1 MSPLD
6 MLIHLLNFAAPALGV
21 ALGVSLFSLLLVKN
35 RAPGLAIYAQAAIN
49 FVVCLMALAAGLW
62 FFGRDG
68 VMATYG
74 AMLLCVASSQWVMNR
89 GWAK

>member
-6 MLIHLLNFAAPALGV
+6 TLIHLLNFAAPALGV
-21 ALGVSLFSLLLVKN
+21 ALGVSLFSLLLMKN
-35 RAPGLAIYAQAAIN
+35 RTLSLAIYTQTAIN
-49 FVVCLMALAAGLW
+49 FVVCLLALAAGLW

-74 AMLLCVASSQWVMNR
+74 AMLLCVASSQWVMTQ
-89 GWAK
+89 

>member
-6 MLIHLLNFAAPALGV
+6 LLIHLLNFAAPALGV
-21 ALGVSLFSLLLVKN
+21 AIVMAGLSRILIRN
-35 RAPGLAIYAQAAIN
+35 RAASLAIYAQAAIN
-49 FVVCLMALAAGLW
+49 FVVCLLVLTAGLW

-89 GWAK
+89 

>member
-1 MSPLD
+1 MSPAD
-6 MLIHLLNFAAPALGV
+6 MLIHLLNFAAPAFGV
-21 ALGVSLFSLLLVKN
+21 ALGVSLFSLLLMKY
-35 RAPGLAIYAQAAIN
+35 RAPGLTIYAQAAIN
-49 FVVCLMALAAGLW
+49 FVVCMAVLVTGLW

-89 GWAK
+89 